1 MVDLSKFIFN
11 KKIFSKVI
19 VLSYNQICILTL
31 SLKIYKKKKMK
42 EGLMKSN
49 GGMRNYG
56 GEKQSKKWRKKM
68 YNIVQQ

>member
-31 SLKIYKKKKMK
+31 SLKIYKKKKME
-42 EGLMKSN
+42 EGFD
-49 GGMRNYG
+49 
-56 GEKQSKKWRKKM
+56 EE
-68 YNIVQQ
+68 